1 MRPGRRAARLALGGV
16 LLAAVLWGVGFVW
29 FVDDTLRPPA
39 APPAADGIVALT
51 GGAER
56 IETALQLLADGRA
69 NRLLVS
75 GVARETTLA
84 ALTERVGFDAGPLAA
99 RVTLGY
105 TATSTVGNAAE
116 TAAWARHFGLHA
128 LIVVTASY
136 HMRRA
141 MIEIGRAL
149 PGVRLTAYPV
159 LPAALHEGGPHIIRL
174 LAGEYTKWLVTWLG
188 LDRLRHG

>member
-1 MRPGRRAARLALGGV
+1 MRLARRSARLAPSVL
-16 LLAAVLWGVGFVW
+16 LLAALLWAAGFVW
-29 FVDDTLRPPA
+29 FVDDALRPPPY
-39 APPAADGIVALT
+39 PPRADGIVALT

-56 IETALQLLADGRA
+56 IATALQLLADGRA
-69 NRLLVS
+69 RLLLVS

-84 ALTERVGFDAGPLAA
+84 ALAERVGFDAAPLAE
-99 RVTLGY
+99 RITLGY

-116 TAAWARHFGLHA
+116 AAAWARRFDMHA
-128 LIVVTASY
+128 VIVVTASY

-149 PGVRLTAYPV
+149 PGVRLIAYPV

-174 LAGEYTKWLVTWLG
+174 LAGEYTKWLLAWLG
-188 LDRLRHG
+188 LDRLRG